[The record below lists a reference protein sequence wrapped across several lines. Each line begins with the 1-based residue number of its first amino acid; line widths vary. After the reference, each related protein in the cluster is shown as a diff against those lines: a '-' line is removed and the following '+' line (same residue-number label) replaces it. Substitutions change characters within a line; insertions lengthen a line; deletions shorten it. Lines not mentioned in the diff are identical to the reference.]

1 MKTKINVNG
10 DVHIPSIM
18 RKNIGIKN
26 GQDVEI
32 ECRNNKIIISNISKI
47 RSREEIKG
55 FLADLQKYN
64 DDISKGMK
72 QMAEWVLYE
81 DTKSVNE
88 KSRCSRCGSEEIEK
102 SDPAT
107 GMYLCENCYD
117 ELYEV

>member
-1 MKTKINVNG
+1 MKTKINING

-18 RKNIGIKN
+18 KKNLGIRN

-32 ECRNNKIIISNISKI
+32 ECTRGKIIISNSSKM
-47 RSREEIKG
+47 RSRDEVKQ

-81 DTKSVNE
+81 DTKSI
-88 KSRCSRCGSEEIEK
+88 EEE
-102 SDPAT
+102 
-107 GMYLCENCYD
+107 E
-117 ELYEV
+117 

>member
-1 MKTKINVNG
+1 MKTKVNVNG
-10 DVHIPSIM
+10 DVHLPNIM
-18 RKNIGIKN
+18 KKNLGIKN
-26 GQDVEI
+26 GQEVEI
-32 ECRNNKIIISNISKI
+32 DCINNKIIISNSNKM
-47 RSREEIKG
+47 RSREEIKS

-81 DTKSVNE
+81 DTKSVDE
-88 KSRCSRCGSEEIEK
+88 KCSRCGTEDFVDK
-102 SDPAT
+102 TDPKT